1 MANSSTYL
9 GYYNLPA
16 QIIATGT
23 DTPLLVPAQGLYST
37 LPSPTFAAGT
47 GLFTGPVSEVFGN
60 ASVDGHPFTVRV
72 AGKAHVAA
80 TGAFTVSFKLGSSAT
95 SASNTTIGGATKA
108 SASVT
113 APGDINFYLEIEAIW
128 DSTSQ
133 SLAGVITGVVGGAL
147 LAPTVITTPIVVA
160 NATSTTTPNFQF
172 IPSFTFGAAN
182 AANSVTVTELTVD
195 RGV

>member
-16 QIIATGT
+16 QVITTTT

-37 LPSPTFAAGT
+37 LPSPTFASGT

-60 ASVDGHPFTVRV
+60 ATVDGHPFTVRV

-80 TGAFTVSFKLGSSAT
+80 TGAFTVTLKLGSSAT
-95 SASNTTIGGATKA
+95 SASNTTIVNATKA
-108 SASVT
+108 SGSVT
-113 APGDINFYLEIEAIW
+113 APGDINFWLEIEAIW

-133 SLAGVITGVVGGAL
+133 SLTGVVTGVVGGLLLTPVAITAL
-147 LAPTVITTPIVVA
+147 SVT
-160 NATSTTTPNFQF
+160 NATSATTPNFQF

-182 AANSVTVTELTVD
+182 AANTVTVTELTVD